1 MAKKWKIR
9 LSGTGGQGIIKGAM
23 LLAEAALIDGR
34 NATQSQVYGPES
46 RGGSTRAEV
55 NISDERI
62 LFPKVVCPNLLL
74 CLSPEAYKKYSPK
87 IEEGGYLV
95 VDGDLGVG
103 DDHPGIKVYRAPI
116 ILIAREQVGNEMS
129 ANVAALGVLNGI
141 FDLVSDTAIE
151 ETLVNNFKGD
161 VLEANLK
168 AYKLGRAAGEAVK

>member
-1 MAKKWKIR
+1 MAKTITLR
-9 LSGTGGQGIIKGAM
+9 LDDDMYYVFRKA
-23 LLAEAALIDGR
+23 AEGDRRTISNLIGFAALR
-34 NATQSQVYGPES
+34 YVL
-46 RGGSTRAEV
+46 
-55 NISDERI
+55 DENTVDDTEMREI
-62 LFPKVVCPNLLL
+62 LR
-74 CLSPEAYKKYSPK
+74 
-87 IEEGGYLV
+87 
-95 VDGDLGVG
+95 DLGVG
-103 DDHPGIKVYRAPI
+103 DEHYGVKVYRAPI